1 MEYLLRRLAEMKF
14 GVLVGIM
21 VYFVGVGV
29 ATVAVFVAGY
39 VALFYLVMD
48 LWRLVGR
55 VGRGS
60 LESQGEN
67 VQLEDM
73 GGRLVLEAEDDME
86 EGRPRAS

>member
-39 VALFYLVMD
+39 VALFFLGMD
-48 LWRLVGR
+48 LWRLVGG
-55 VGRGS
+55 VGRGR
-60 LESQGEN
+60 EGQGEI

-73 GGRLVLEAEDDME
+73 GARLVFEGEDDME

>member
-39 VALFYLVMD
+39 VALFFLGMD

-55 VGRGS
+55 EG
-60 LESQGEN
+60 QGEI

-73 GGRLVLEAEDDME
+73 GARLVFEGEDDME